1 MLGQMV
7 GGRRLVANAR
17 MGTEKERII
26 VADDHPVFREGLRRI
41 VQRLSPGA
49 EIQEAGSFGEVLTLA
64 RSGRVPDTFVLDLMF
79 PGMQPEL
86 SISALR
92 QEFKRASII
101 VVSMVDDRTLI
112 RTVMEAGADGFIG
125 KAVPPHE
132 ISLAIEAIRNG
143 EFIIKSSPEG
153 IAAPFD
159 DSKVLSSLTP
169 RQYEVLHLIAEGKSN
184 KAIARELDISPF
196 TVRIHVSALL
206 RILEVDSQ
214 AAAAVKAANA
224 GL

>member
-1 MLGQMV
+1 
-7 GGRRLVANAR
+7 
-17 MGTEKERII
+17 MGIEKERII

-49 EIQEAGSFGEVLTLA
+49 DIQEAGSFDEVLTLA
-64 RSGRVPDTFVLDLMF
+64 RSGRAPDTFVLDLMF
-79 PGMQPEL
+79 PGMQPER
-86 SISALR
+86 SIGELR

-101 VVSMVDDRTLI
+101 VVSMVDDRNLI

-132 ISLAIEAIRNG
+132 ISLALEAIRNG
-143 EFIIKSSPEG
+143 EFIIKCSPEG
-153 IAAPFD
+153 IATPFD
-159 DSKVLSSLTP
+159 DGKVLSSLTP
-169 RQYEVLHLIAEGKSN
+169 RQYEVLRLIAEGKSN

-206 RILEVDSQ
+206 RILEVDSR